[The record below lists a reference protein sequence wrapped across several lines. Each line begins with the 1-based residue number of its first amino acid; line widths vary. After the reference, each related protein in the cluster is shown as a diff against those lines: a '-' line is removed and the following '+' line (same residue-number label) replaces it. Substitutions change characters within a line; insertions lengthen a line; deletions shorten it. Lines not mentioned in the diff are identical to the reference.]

1 MAYLLLFSRSMY
13 THFVGVD
20 ISKDTLDIAVV
31 SPANMLLYE
40 RQLENK
46 QPVVVAFFK
55 QLARCVPGVASATS
69 LLCCEH
75 TGLYNRPLLE
85 ATQALALATWV
96 EHAAPL
102 NAATGLRRGKTDA
115 VDARR
120 IAAYAVRF
128 VERACLW
135 AAAHPVLAA
144 LDRLRTRRARLVG
157 VLQVLQTPL
166 SSSEGFWA
174 PAEQRA
180 EERGCAASLKAVR
193 ADLRAV
199 EAAIAAVVASDEAL
213 AQQYERI
220 TSVPGIG
227 PVTAVEI
234 LLTTNE
240 FQTSTDPKKYASYAG
255 VVPFESS
262 SGQRKGRPQG
272 SHQANKR
279 VKKLLH
285 LAALSAVRHCQ
296 VLKAYYD
303 RKVAAGKN
311 KMLVLNNVRNK
322 LVHLVFACV
331 QQDRNDDKNYAPTL
345 V

>member
-1 MAYLLLFSRSMY
+1 MY

-20 ISKDTLDIAVV
+20 LSKDTLDIAVV
-31 SPANMLLYE
+31 SPDNGRLYA
-40 RQLENK
+40 RQIENK
-46 QPVVVAFFK
+46 KTVIVAFFK
-55 QLARCVPGVASATS
+55 QLPRCLPGFASATT

-85 ATQALALATWV
+85 ATQALALPVWV
-96 EHAAPL
+96 EHAAQI

-120 IAAYAVRF
+120 IAAYAARF
-128 VERACLW
+128 VDRAHLW
-135 AAAHPVLAA
+135 AAPRPVLAE
-144 LDRLRTRRARLVG
+144 LDRLSARRARLVS

-166 SSSEGFWA
+166 SSSEGFFT

-180 EERGCAASLKAVR
+180 EQRGCAASLKAVR

-199 EAAIAAVVASDEAL
+199 DAAIAALVAGDEAL
-213 AQQYERI
+213 ARQYERI

-262 SGQRKGRPQG
+262 SGQRKGRPQL

-322 LVHLVFACV
+322 LVHLIFACV
-331 QQDRNDDKNYAPTL
+331 QNERKYDKNYAPAL

>member
-1 MAYLLLFSRSMY
+1 MY
-13 THFVGVD
+13 THFIGVD

-31 SPANMLLYE
+31 SPDNALLYE
-40 RQLENK
+40 RRIENK
-46 QPVVVAFFK
+46 KAVIVAFFK
-55 QLARCVPGVASATS
+55 QLARCVPAFSPATA

-75 TGLYNRPLLE
+75 TGLYNRPLLD
-85 ATQALALATWV
+85 AVPALALPTWV
-96 EHAAPL
+96 EHAAQI

-120 IAAYAVRF
+120 IAAYAARYVD
-128 VERACLW
+128 RARLW
-135 AAAHPVLAA
+135 SAPRPVLAE
-144 LDRLRTRRARLVG
+144 LDRLAARRARLVG
-157 VLQVLQTPL
+157 VIQVLQSPL
-166 SSSEGFWA
+166 SSSEGFFS

-180 EERGCAASLKAVR
+180 EQRGSAASLKAVR

-199 EAAIAAVVASDEAL
+199 DAAIAALVAGDEAL
-213 AQQYERI
+213 ARQYAHV

-227 PVTAVEI
+227 PVTAVEM

-240 FQTSTDPKKYASYAG
+240 FQTSTDPKKYACYAG
-255 VVPFESS
+255 VVPFEAS
-262 SGQRKGRPQG
+262 SGQRKGRPQV
-272 SHQANKR
+272 SHRANKR

-285 LAALSAVRHCQ
+285 LAALSAVRHCH
-296 VLKAYYD
+296 VLKAYYE

-322 LVHLVFACV
+322 LVHLIFACV
-331 QQDRNDDKNYAPTL
+331 QNDRKYDKNYAPAL